1 MSFVKSLWGAICFSL
16 SLSVSLLAFLPNAD
30 ESQLIFPFVVTAED
44 IRDLSN
50 SPPGATYEIGHKL
63 YVTLVYDMDGR
74 VRNLVQSD
82 LDRLG
87 ITVGTAHQFALDN
100 LTVLAES
107 DQIIKRLVQGPNQ
120 MPMMIWG
127 GHWLTSSCMLLPK
140 MNSWFK
146 QELNSE
152 SILLN
157 IPQRDMLMMFP
168 NNSKNAYLEIQRF
181 VRQNNDKFLDTISLR
196 LFEITDQGLDP
207 FY

>member
-1 MSFVKSLWGAICFSL
+1 
-16 SLSVSLLAFLPNAD
+16 
-30 ESQLIFPFVVTAED
+30 
-44 IRDLSN
+44 
-50 SPPGATYEIGHKL
+50 
-63 YVTLVYDMDGR
+63 MDGR

-100 LTVLAES
+100 LSELAES

-146 QELNSE
+146 QELKSE